1 MFRPPTGA
9 KWLTGGREALV
20 AMSMIAKLYR
30 VQLTEQGAWCLG
42 ADLLHTHAWML
53 GSEQPD
59 VFSSGSQDRHAAVSG
74 LNGR

>member
-1 MFRPPTGA
+1 
-9 KWLTGGREALV
+9 
-20 AMSMIAKLYR
+20 MSMIAKLYR

-59 VFSSGSQDRHAAVSG
+59 VFSIGSQDRHAAVSG